1 LRDAQRFKESLRH
14 CTKHSHPVLV
24 GLTTLILRQNRLGF
38 KFAKELTEAL
48 KYDDYMKALD
58 VRDNLLTTKIIE
70 NKQVNFFAIVKR
82 NESIT
87 NLDFRNNE
95 CYTDDFRF
103 NLSQIMLKNISTL
116 RASGLKVLPYWLN
129 KGILMI
135 DEAIAAAKKSE
146 QPKPNADLGCGG
158 H

>member
-1 LRDAQRFKESLRH
+1 M
-14 CTKHSHPVLV
+14 
-24 GLTTLILRQNRLGF
+24 
-38 KFAKELTEAL
+38 
-48 KYDDYMKALD
+48 KYDDYMKAID

-103 NLSQIMLKNISTL
+103 NLSQIMLKYKIFGSDA
-116 RASGLKVLPYWLN
+116 RSDSKR
-129 KGILMI
+129 
-135 DEAIAAAKKSE
+135 
-146 QPKPNADLGCGG
+146 NAP
-158 H
+158 